1 MNTRVGLA
9 PFGKLQR
16 LCGSVLRG
24 ERPLAALFQTVG
36 AQGLILAANLLTGII
51 TARCLGPQGRGEYA
65 AVSAWPQFLSMIAMA
80 GLSSAIVFRMRGT
93 PARTGAIAGAALLAG
108 AVAAALCVTLG
119 VLLLPWFLGNYSPE
133 VVTFAQLCL
142 VSVFVNVTHMIVKQG
157 FIGATQYARSNIA
170 NVLPQVLYLPALL
183 ILIPLGAMDARGAV
197 LALLGSGALAL
208 LMLLPGFLRRVRVRF
223 DDTREELPALLH
235 YSTRAW
241 LGELVFTLATYAD
254 RLVLI
259 PLLSPAELGLY
270 AVAFSFSRLVQLVQP
285 AILSVFFSQL
295 SCREPLHAKRLHDHA
310 LRLLLVA
317 LALGCAL
324 LWLTGERL
332 LIATFGAEFASALSI
347 FRFLVIE
354 ASLGVLSQVTVQLFL
369 ACNRP
374 GFVSALQ
381 GSVLALALLLL
392 LVLVPAYGA
401 VGAAAALAATG
412 ALRWLALLA
421 AIPRVLGFPLPGLL
435 ANREDLQFMLR
446 RLR

>member
-1 MNTRVGLA
+1 
-9 PFGKLQR
+9 
-16 LCGSVLRG
+16 
-24 ERPLAALFQTVG
+24 
-36 AQGLILAANLLTGII
+36 
-51 TARCLGPQGRGEYA
+51 
-65 AVSAWPQFLSMIAMA
+65 
-80 GLSSAIVFRMRGT
+80 
-93 PARTGAIAGAALLAG
+93 
-108 AVAAALCVTLG
+108 
-119 VLLLPWFLGNYSPE
+119 
-133 VVTFAQLCL
+133 
-142 VSVFVNVTHMIVKQG
+142 
-157 FIGATQYARSNIA
+157 
-170 NVLPQVLYLPALL
+170 
-183 ILIPLGAMDARGAV
+183 
-197 LALLGSGALAL
+197 
-208 LMLLPGFLRRVRVRF
+208 MLLPGFLRRVRVRF

-295 SCREPLHAKRLHDHA
+295 SGREPLHAKRLHDHA

-369 ACNRP
+369 ACDRP

-392 LVLVPAYGA
+392 VVLVPAYGA
-401 VGAAAALAATG
+401 VGAAAALAAAG